1 MASAYITGLGVFL
14 PNEPVNNEE
23 MENVLGLINGKPS
36 RCKNRILKNNGIKSR
51 YYAIAPQTGKQTHT
65 NAQLTAEAVR
75 TLSKNSNF
83 PLEEIECLVC
93 GTSSPDQIVPNHAL
107 MVHGD
112 IKCPPCEV
120 VSTSGVCCSGMTAFK
135 YGYMSVY
142 SGLTK
147 NAVTTGSELVSN
159 QFRAKF
165 FQPEIEAKIQDLEAK
180 PIIAFEK
187 DFLRWMLSDAA
198 AAVLITDT
206 PRQNGISLRVDW
218 VDIVSFANELETCM
232 YAGAVK
238 RSDGSLQG
246 LRDVENPDEVWKEN
260 YIALKQDTKLLGEN
274 VVSYGIQKGFA
285 QVRDKYH
292 LKPDHITWYLP
303 HYSSEHFKLPL
314 HDELVGIGF
323 EIPFDKWFTNL
334 TYKGNTGSASIFIML
349 EELMSSGKL
358 EPGDRIFCFI
368 PESARFSYAYMHLT
382 AV

>member
-14 PNEPVNNEE
+14 PNEPVNNDEI
-23 MENVLGLINGKPS
+23 ENVLGLINEKPS

-51 YYAIAPQTGKQTHT
+51 YYAINPKTGKQTHT

-75 TLSKNSNF
+75 TLSTNSNF
-83 PLEEIECLVC
+83 PLDEIECLVC
-93 GTSSPDQIVPNHAL
+93 GTSSPDQIVPNHGL
-107 MVHGD
+107 MVHGELG
-112 IKCPPCEV
+112 CSPCEV
-120 VSTSGVCCSGMTAFK
+120 ISTSGVCCSGMTAFK

-142 SGLTK
+142 CGLTK

-165 FQPEIEAKIQDLEAK
+165 FQPEIEAKIQELDAK

-238 RSDGSLQG
+238 RADGSLQG
-246 LRDVENPDEVWKEN
+246 LRDVENPDEVWKDN
-260 YIALKQDTKLLGEN
+260 YIALKQDAKLLGEN
-274 VVSYGIQKGFA
+274 VVPYGIQKGFA
-285 QVRDKYH
+285 QIRDKH
-292 LKPDHITWYLP
+292 NLKPDEINWYLP
-303 HYSSEHFKLPL
+303 HYSSEHFKQSLY
-314 HDELVGIGF
+314 DELVAIGF
-323 EIPFDKWFTNL
+323 EIPLEKWFTNL
-334 TYKGNTGSASIFIML
+334 TCKGNTGSASIFVML

-358 EPGDRIFCFI
+358 EQGDKIFCLI

-382 AV
+382 VV